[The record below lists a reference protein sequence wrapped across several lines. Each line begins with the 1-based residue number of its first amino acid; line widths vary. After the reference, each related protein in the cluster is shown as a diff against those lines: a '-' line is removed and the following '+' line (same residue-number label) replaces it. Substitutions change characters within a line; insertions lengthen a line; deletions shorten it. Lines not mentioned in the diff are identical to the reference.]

1 MLFSKAKLLCTFS
14 SQAYYRTID
23 ILNDN
28 HIPYDSKVVNQQD
41 ASSIGST
48 RGRVGSL
55 GINQDCQYLYYI
67 YVRNKDLEKA
77 EHLTRQAAR

>member
-1 MLFSKAKLLCTFS
+1 MLFSKAELLCTFS
-14 SQAYYRTID
+14 SQSYYQTID

-28 HIPYDSKVVNQQD
+28 HIPYDSKVVNQQSS
-41 ASSIGST
+41 SSIGST

-67 YVRNKDLEKA
+67 YVHKKDLEKA
-77 EHLTRQAAR
+77 KYLTRRAAR